1 MILSFKNGGT
11 LAMPGKGNPKIE
23 FRYYKMPEDVPFLAL
38 FGDKWIQNYGRDID
52 FLHFHNYLEIG
63 YCYDGTG
70 TLVIGSEEFRY
81 EGGYFSVIPQNC
93 PHTTNSDPDT
103 VSSWEFLFLDIDT
116 LLKHACQ
123 TSGTKR
129 IAQTVSRINSRAY
142 LRPEKE
148 RPKIGQ
154 MIRAIFNI
162 MRRKEEFY
170 LEEAQAEA
178 SILLMNLAREN
189 KVGRFS
195 EKMPL
200 KEAVPI
206 AQALDHIS
214 MHYMEPLKISELAE
228 SCHISESHFR
238 KIFSSYMNMGPME
251 YINLVRVQTACDLL
265 KRTDDFVTDVANKC
279 GYPTFST
286 FSRNFKKI
294 MGVSPNEWRKRPDNY
309 EQQLLKSQIHS
320 EKGW

>member
-1 MILSFKNGGT
+1 
-11 LAMPGKGNPKIE
+11 MPHKGNPKIE
-23 FRYYKMPEDVPFLAL
+23 FRYYKMPQDVPFLVL

-70 TLVIGSEEFRY
+70 TLSIGREEYRY
-81 EGGYFSVIPQNC
+81 ESGYFSVIPQNC
-93 PHTTNSDPDT
+93 LHTTNSDPNT
-103 VSSWEFLFLDIDT
+103 ISSWEFLFIDIDT
-116 LLKHACQ
+116 LLKQICH
-123 TSGTKR
+123 TGGTKR
-129 IAQTVSRINSRAY
+129 ITQIASRINSKAY
-142 LRPEKE
+142 LKPEAE
-148 RPKIGQ
+148 RPKLGQ
-154 MIRAIFNI
+154 TIRNIFNI
-162 MRRKEEFY
+162 MRYKEEFY
-170 LEEAQAEA
+170 LEEASAEA

-206 AQALDHIS
+206 AQALDYIS
-214 MHYMEPLKISELAE
+214 IHYMEPLKISELAE
-228 SCHISESHFR
+228 NCHISESHFR
-238 KIFSSYMNMGPME
+238 KIFTAYMSMGPME
-251 YINLVRVQTACDLL
+251 YINMVRVRTACDLL

-279 GYPTFST
+279 GFATFST

-309 EQQLLKSQIHS
+309 EQQLLKSSIHL